1 MICFLLKKGLT
12 YICKGGGYMRIDLFL
27 RILGILF
34 GIVLMGIAEKFY
46 IKGDKKKLLIIFV
59 IAAILLILL
68 HVFVL

>member
-1 MICFLLKKGLT
+1 MK
-12 YICKGGGYMRIDLFL
+12 IDLFL

-46 IKGDKKKLLIIFV
+46 IKGDKKKLLITFV

-68 HVFVL
+68 HVLAL

>member
-1 MICFLLKKGLT
+1 MVCFCKRKDLPK
-12 YICKGGGYMRIDLFL
+12 ISKGGGHMKIDLLL

-46 IKGDKKKLLIIFV
+46 IKGDKKKLLLTII